1 MQADPA
7 PHAAATRAARDSYGR
22 LLSLLASRGAG
33 LAEAED
39 ALSDA
44 FLAAMTQWPRDGV
57 PKNPDA
63 WLYTVARRRMI
74 DASRKAARLMDR
86 VPEMAILME
95 EFSSV
100 EAKGTLPDRR
110 LTLLLACAD
119 PEVAESNRTALML
132 NVVLGL
138 TAEEIAPLY
147 LVSAKTMS
155 QRLVRAKAH
164 IREAG
169 VGFQEPEPELLPERL
184 DPVLDAIYG
193 AYTRSYSVSGYE
205 NALTTEAIFLAR
217 ILANLSKTS
226 EAFGLLSLLL
236 HSEARAPARRSQ
248 EGAYIPFEKQD
259 TSSWDLALLREAE
272 AMLKTAT
279 GLPRTGRFQLEAAI
293 QSARAA
299 ERLTGDDTRE
309 AVVRLYDH
317 LHRLHPSTVVSLNR
331 LVARARLSG
340 SKAVI
345 DAVRELEDCDGMAD
359 YQPFWAARGALEVE
373 AGNEKE
379 ARRAYSIAL
388 GLTRDP
394 AVRAWLIGQCGF
406 SPSPSSPPD

>member
-1 MQADPA
+1 MPSDPA
-7 PHAAATRAARDSYGR
+7 PYAAATRAARDSYGR

-44 FLAAMTQWPRDGV
+44 FVAAMTQWPRDGV

-74 DASRKAARLMDR
+74 DASRKSQRLIDR
-86 VPEMAILME
+86 VPEMVILME
-95 EFSSV
+95 DLSAAEPI
-100 EAKGTLPDRR
+100 EALPDRR

-119 PEVAESNRTALML
+119 PAIAEANRTALML

-147 LVSAKTMS
+147 LVSAKTMG

-169 VGFQEPEPELLPERL
+169 IGFQEPEPELLPERL

-205 NALTTEAIFLAR
+205 DALTSEAIFLAR
-217 ILANLSKTS
+217 ILAKLAQTS

-236 HSEARAPARRSQ
+236 HSEARAPARRSP
-248 EGAYIPFEKQD
+248 EGAYVPFEKQD
-259 TSSWDLALLREAE
+259 TSSWNRELLREAE
-272 AMLKTAT
+272 AVLETAT
-279 GLPRTGRFQLEAAI
+279 GLPRSGRYQLEAAI

-299 ERLTGDDTRE
+299 ERLTGNDTRE
-309 AVVRLYDH
+309 AVVQLYDH
-317 LHRLHPSTVVSLNR
+317 LHQMHPTTVVSLNH

-340 SKAVI
+340 AAAVI
-345 DAVRELEDCDGMAD
+345 EEMRGIEECDGMAD
-359 YQPFWAARGALEVE
+359 YQPYWAARGALEAD
-373 AGNEKE
+373 AGNEEE

-394 AVRAWLIGQCGF
+394 AIRAWLIRQCG
-406 SPSPSSPPD
+406 